1 MAYTYDDF
9 LDAVN
14 SAGMMGN
21 FSSYDL
27 NLAKENPAAGM
38 GILSAKQQYA
48 AATDEAGRLAAN
60 QRAEEIRATG
70 GSYTGGRY
78 GLEYNPFGTGLYA
91 GSGYE
96 DDISALTDEL
106 LNRPSFNYKS
116 YESQYSDQIADYLD
130 RLTDRKPFEYNYA
143 EDDSYKAYKKQYLRE
158 GDRATQN
165 AIAQAAALT
174 GGVPSSA
181 AVTAAT
187 QAGDYYAA
195 QLSDRIPQLEQNA
208 YDRYVNDYNMDAN
221 TLSMLQSLDD
231 SAYSRYA
238 NDRAFDYQQWMDD
251 YNINLN
257 NLSMLQSLDDTAY
270 NRFMNQLQYAA
281 EHDAANFEKDYN
293 MAVLA
298 AEYGDYSYLR
308 QLGIDTSALEAAGR
322 SYSGGGYGGGG
333 YGYDPEIEAL
343 QQELVDAGYNLEIDG
358 IYGPST
364 QQAYEDY
371 QNAVGGGEGGGIL
384 VLDPTSS
391 LLGPQFSSY
400 RTLLEKLY
408 DKAINYGYENEE
420 QMMQGFWFDAR
431 AAGIP
436 DEDTR
441 YFLDTLSK

>member
-1 MAYTYDDF
+1 MAYTYNDF

-27 NLAKENPAAGM
+27 NLAKENPSAGM

-48 AATDEAGRLAAN
+48 AATDEEGRLAAN
-60 QRAEEIRATG
+60 KRAEEIRSTG

-130 RLTDRKPFEYNYA
+130 RLTDRKPFEYNYS

-195 QLSDRIPQLEQNA
+195 QLSDRMPQLEQNA
-208 YDRYVNDYNMDAN
+208 YDRYVGDYNMDAN

-251 YNINLN
+251 YNIDLS
-257 NLSMLQSLDDTAY
+257 NLSMLQTLDDTAY

-281 EHDAANFEKDYN
+281 EQDAANFEKDYN
-293 MAVLA
+293 MAALA
-298 AEYGDYSYLR
+298 AEYEDYSYLHKM
-308 QLGIDTSALEAAGR
+308 GIDTSEFEKSNSKSGR
-322 SYSGGGYGGGG
+322 SGGAGGGGG
-333 YGYDPEIEAL
+333 YTLDDLIG
-343 QQELVDAGYNLEIDG
+343 LVDDEPKSGADDSNYNQMLAEAK
-358 IYGPST
+358 
-364 QQAYEDY
+364 AYYALTRNKDLT
-371 QNAVGGGEGGGIL
+371 AIL
-384 VLDPTSS
+384 VASAEKQGNISS
-391 LLGPQFSSY
+391 KEAEMISKELG
-400 RTLLEKLY
+400 L
-408 DKAINYGYENEE
+408 
-420 QMMQGFWFDAR
+420 
-431 AAGIP
+431 
-436 DEDTR
+436 
-441 YFLDTLSK
+441 

>member
-130 RLTDRKPFEYNYA
+130 RLTDRKPFEYNYS

-251 YNINLN
+251 YNIDLS
-257 NLSMLQSLDDTAY
+257 NLSMLQTLDDTAY

-281 EHDAANFEKDYN
+281 DQDAANFEKDYN
-293 MAVLA
+293 MAALA

-308 QLGIDTSALEAAGR
+308 KMGIDTSALER
-322 SYSGGGYGGGG
+322 SVGTSSGSSSGSSSSGGGYGGGG
-333 YGYDPEIEAL
+333 YGGGGDDIVYVSD
-343 QQELVDAGYNLEIDG
+343 DDSG
-358 IYGPST
+358 T
-364 QQAYEDY
+364 
-371 QNAVGGGEGGGIL
+371 GGGEDGGVLI
-384 VLDPTSS
+384 LDPTSS

-400 RTLLEKLY
+400 RPFLEKLY
-408 DKAINYGYENEE
+408 SQVINYGYDNEE
-420 QMMQGFWFDAR
+420 QMMQAFWYDAR
-431 AAGIP
+431 AAGVP

>member
-251 YNINLN
+251 YNIDLS
-257 NLSMLQSLDDTAY
+257 NLSMLQTLDDTAY

-281 EHDAANFEKDYN
+281 DQDAANFEKDYN
-293 MAVLA
+293 MAALA

-308 QLGIDTSALEAAGR
+308 KMGIDTSALER
-322 SYSGGGYGGGG
+322 SVGTSSGSSGSSSSGGG

-343 QQELVDAGYNLEIDG
+343 QQALVEAGYDLAVDG
-358 IYGPST
+358 IYGPAT

-371 QNAVGGGEGGGIL
+371 QNKNSAGGGDDD
-384 VLDPTSS
+384 DPSKNVTNQT
-391 LLGPQFSSY
+391 GPGWIRVAGYSRLSWTELATKVSRGEIIESQDPETGKYTY
-400 RTLLEKLY
+400 RRNP
-408 DKAINYGYENEE
+408 NYNG
-420 QMMQGFWFDAR
+420 
-431 AAGIP
+431 
-436 DEDTR
+436 
-441 YFLDTLSK
+441 

>member
-1 MAYTYDDF
+1 MAYTYNDF

-251 YNINLN
+251 YNIDLS
-257 NLSMLQSLDDTAY
+257 NLSMLQTLDDTAY

-281 EHDAANFEKDYN
+281 DQDAASFEKDYN
-293 MAVLA
+293 MAALA

-308 QLGIDTSALEAAGR
+308 KMGIDTSELEKKTR
-322 SYSGGGYGGGG
+322 SSRSSSRGGGYTL
-333 YGYDPEIEAL
+333 DD
-343 QQELVDAGYNLEIDG
+343 LVGLDD
-358 IYGPST
+358 
-364 QQAYEDY
+364 ED
-371 QNAVGGGEGGGIL
+371 NSGNTEGSSPGLI
-384 VLDPTSS
+384 VLDPAPNNP
-391 LLGPQFSSY
+391 LGPAFSQY
-400 RTLLEKLY
+400 RPLLETIY
-408 DKAINYGYENEE
+408 QSVVNDDYSNAE
-420 QMMQGFWFDAR
+420 QRLTAFWADAR
-431 AAGIP
+431 AAGVP
-436 DEDTR
+436 DSHTE
-441 YFLDTLSK
+441 YFLNNYGSSF

>member
-333 YGYDPEIEAL
+333 YGGGGYGGGGDDIVYVSGDDP
-343 QQELVDAGYNLEIDG
+343 G
-358 IYGPST
+358 T
-364 QQAYEDY
+364 
-371 QNAVGGGEGGGIL
+371 GGGEDGGVLI
-384 VLDPTSS
+384 LDPTSS

-400 RTLLEKLY
+400 RPFLEKLY
-408 DKAINYGYENEE
+408 NQVINYGYDNEE
-420 QMMQGFWFDAR
+420 QMMQAFWYDAR
-431 AAGIP
+431 AAGVP

-441 YFLDTLSK
+441 YFLGTLSE